1 MGNSNNHQIQSRL
14 VWESL
19 VTTMSPRSRW
29 EVHQCSHD
37 TNIWSMTART
47 WGLLA
52 WVVQYISLL
61 SSFVQKKPT
70 SLSVLPSK
78 WLWKARSCCWSQG
91 IATGHPRVSYFLPV
105 SIFHCK
111 LVFYC
116 ANKIVIKTETSKI
129 GERGKRAFIAPSCYW
144 LWAQFGGGSFFFF
157 NVRPSAQTSL
167 VVEWLRISLP
177 MQGTQVWSLVR
188 SHTLQGN

>member
-1 MGNSNNHQIQSRL
+1 MGNSDNHQIQSGL

-19 VTTMSPRSRW
+19 VTAMPPRSRW
-29 EVHQCSHD
+29 EVHWCSRD
-37 TNIWSMTART
+37 TNIWSTTART

-52 WVVQYISLL
+52 WVMQYISLL

-70 SLSVLPSK
+70 SSSVLPSR

-129 GERGKRAFIAPSCYW
+129 GERGKRAFTHSSSVSISSCPFLLFTVSTIW
-144 LWAQFGGGSFFFF
+144 GEAAFFFF
-157 NVRPSAQTSL
+157 
-167 VVEWLRISLP
+167 
-177 MQGTQVWSLVR
+177 
-188 SHTLQGN
+188 

>member
-19 VTTMSPRSRW
+19 VTMMSPRSRW

-37 TNIWSMTART
+37 TNIWSMTERT

-91 IATGHPRVSYFLPV
+91 IATGHPRFSYFLPV

-116 ANKIVIKTETSKI
+116 ANKIVIKTETSKN
-129 GERGKRAFIAPSCYW
+129 RRKRKESIHCPFLLLTVSTIW
-144 LWAQFGGGSFFFF
+144 GRQLFFF
-157 NVRPSAQTSL
+157 L
-167 VVEWLRISLP
+167 
-177 MQGTQVWSLVR
+177 M
-188 SHTLQGN
+188 